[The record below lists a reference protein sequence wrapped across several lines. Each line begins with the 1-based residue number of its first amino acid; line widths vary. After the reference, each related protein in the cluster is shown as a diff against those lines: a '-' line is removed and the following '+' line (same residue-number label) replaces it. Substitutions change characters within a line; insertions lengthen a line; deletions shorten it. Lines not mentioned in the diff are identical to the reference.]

1 MYPITDNRCIF
12 NKHIGGFMKIQL
24 RLTIEGQ
31 LIGGG
36 WEDNCQS
43 LIVNGVE
50 IIRNGQPNLELAQ
63 IEEQQEEVPTLRE
76 IN

>member
-1 MYPITDNRCIF
+1 
-12 NKHIGGFMKIQL
+12 MKIQL

-31 LIGGG
+31 LVVGG

-43 LIVNGVE
+43 LIINGRE
-50 IIRNGQPNLELAQ
+50 IIREGKPNLELAQ
-63 IEEQQEEVPTLRE
+63 IKEQIQENVFEHEVPSLE

>member
-1 MYPITDNRCIF
+1 
-12 NKHIGGFMKIQL
+12 MKIQL

-50 IIRNGQPNLELAQ
+50 IIRNGQPNLELTQ

>member
-1 MYPITDNRCIF
+1 
-12 NKHIGGFMKIQL
+12 MKIQL
-24 RLTIEGQ
+24 KLTIEGQ

-36 WEDNCQS
+36 WEHDCTS

>member
-1 MYPITDNRCIF
+1 
-12 NKHIGGFMKIQL
+12 MKIQL
-24 RLTIEGQ
+24 ILRIEGQ

-36 WEDNCQS
+36 LEDNCQS

>member
-1 MYPITDNRCIF
+1 
-12 NKHIGGFMKIQL
+12 MKIQL

-36 WEDNCQS
+36 WEDDCQS

-50 IIRNGQPNLELAQ
+50 IIRQGQHNLELAQ
-63 IEEQQEEVPTLRE
+63 IQEQEQVVPLEEL
-76 IN
+76 N

>member
-1 MYPITDNRCIF
+1 
-12 NKHIGGFMKIQL
+12 MKKQL

-50 IIRNGQPNLELAQ
+50 IIRQGQPNLELAQ
-63 IEEQQEEVPTLRE
+63 IQEQEQEQVVPLEEL
-76 IN
+76 N

>member
-1 MYPITDNRCIF
+1 
-12 NKHIGGFMKIQL
+12 MKIQL
-24 RLTIEGQ
+24 RLTVEGQ

-36 WEDNCQS
+36 WEHDCKS

-63 IEEQQEEVPTLRE
+63 IQEQADNVVPLEEL
-76 IN
+76 N

>member
-1 MYPITDNRCIF
+1 
-12 NKHIGGFMKIQL
+12 MKIQL
-24 RLTIEGQ
+24 RLTVEGQ

-36 WEDNCQS
+36 WEHDCKS

-63 IEEQQEEVPTLRE
+63 IQEQADNVVHLEEL
-76 IN
+76 N

>member
-1 MYPITDNRCIF
+1 
-12 NKHIGGFMKIQL
+12 MKIQL

-43 LIVNGVE
+43 LIVNGEE
-50 IIRNGQPNLELAQ
+50 IIRNDQPNLELAQ
-63 IEEQQEEVPTLRE
+63 IEEQQEDVPTLRE

>member
-1 MYPITDNRCIF
+1 
-12 NKHIGGFMKIQL
+12 MKIQL
-24 RLTIEGQ
+24 RLSIEGQ

-63 IEEQQEEVPTLRE
+63 IEEQQEDVPTLRE

>member
-1 MYPITDNRCIF
+1 
-12 NKHIGGFMKIQL
+12 MKIQL
-24 RLTIEGQ
+24 RLTVEGQ

-36 WEDNCQS
+36 WEHDCKS

-63 IEEQQEEVPTLRE
+63 IEEQQENVVPLE
-76 IN
+76 LN

>member
-1 MYPITDNRCIF
+1 
-12 NKHIGGFMKIQL
+12 MKIQL
-24 RLTIEGQ
+24 KLTIEGQ

-43 LIVNGVE
+43 LIVNGIE
-50 IIRNGQPNLELAQ
+50 IIRNGQPNLTLAQ